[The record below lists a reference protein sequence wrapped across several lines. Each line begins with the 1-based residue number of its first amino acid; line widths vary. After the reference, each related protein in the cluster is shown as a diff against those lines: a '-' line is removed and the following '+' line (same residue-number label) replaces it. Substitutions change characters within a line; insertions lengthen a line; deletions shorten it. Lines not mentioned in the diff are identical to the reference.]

1 MPAQR
6 LTEFLDNNSVKYVAI
21 NHSMAFTALEI
32 AKSAHV
38 PAKEMAKT
46 IILKIEGTSAMAVLP
61 AAHKIDL
68 ALLKDAFETDKV
80 ELANEQEFAKLF
92 PDCEVGAMPPFGNLY
107 ALDVYVAES
116 ITEHPYIAFSAGSHS
131 EVIRMA
137 YKDYEKLVSPSF
149 IILKS

>member
-6 LTEFLDNNSVKYVAI
+6 LTEFLDNNNVKYVAI

-38 PAKEMAKT
+38 PIKEMAKT
-46 IILKIEGTSAMAVLP
+46 LILKIDNETAMAVLP
-61 AAHKIDL
+61 AAYKIDL
-68 ALLKDAFETDKV
+68 AILRDAFDTENV
-80 ELANEQEFAKLF
+80 ELASEQEFARLF

-107 ALDVYVAES
+107 ELDVYVAES
-116 ITEHPYIAFSAGSHS
+116 ITEHPYFAFTAGSHS

-137 YKDYEKLVSPSF
+137 YKDYEHLVSPSF
-149 IILKS
+149 IILES